1 MKNIYR
7 LFILSMLVFG
17 ASCGDEF
24 LEQRP
29 RTEPEA
35 GDFISNEVN
44 LVSLIQAAYQP
55 MRWEF
60 DPIYGDSYCM
70 SYIYT
75 DVRSDDVIIEN
86 KFFQPHSHGFE
97 NFVDMTT
104 SNINVR
110 LIWTKLF
117 TGVANAN
124 EIIQG
129 LLNSTSVEIDQT
141 TLDAYLAEARFL
153 RAYYYFELVKNY
165 GEVPLFGDD
174 PVNLAN
180 PDDIRRKSV
189 EEIYAQIESD
199 LMVASE
205 DLASNPPEAFR
216 ASQGAAMA
224 LLSKVYLY
232 QEKWQEAADAAQAV
246 IDLGVYSLE
255 ENFGDN
261 WDIENE
267 HGVESIFEIAYFNS
281 TAGGTWNRS
290 AQTSLTVQFFSP
302 PFSNTPLVGW
312 SYNLTSPDLLAAFQ
326 AEGDTERLNATILT
340 EGLDVDSDILV
351 TEGLSPIPANFFDEW
366 INSAESNGLQYG
378 DDFSYSMK
386 YFLTPEE
393 IETFTPGLQQSTLN
407 QKVLRYAEVLLILAE
422 AVVNGAS
429 GDGQG
434 AFDQV
439 RARAGLAS
447 KPLTLDALKLE
458 RRLELATEWN
468 RFHDLVRWGDA
479 ASTLDNFTVG
489 KDELLPIPLE
499 EILATGTDSNGD
511 FIITQNNGY

>member
-1 MKNIYR
+1 MVVV
-7 LFILSMLVFG
+7 LLST
-17 ASCGDEF
+17 SCGDDF
-24 LEQRP
+24 LDERP
-29 RTEPEA
+29 ITDPEA
-35 GDFISNEVN
+35 GDFIADEAN
-44 LVSLIQAAYQP
+44 LISLIQAAYQP

-60 DPIYGDSYCM
+60 DPVYGDSYCM

-129 LLNSTSVEIDQT
+129 LLNAESSE
-141 TLDAYLAEARFL
+141 LDAVALEAYLAEARFL
-153 RAYYYFELVKNY
+153 RGYYYFELVKNY
-165 GEVPLFGDD
+165 GALPLFGDD
-174 PVNLAN
+174 PVDLAN
-180 PDDIRRKSV
+180 PDAIRRKDATEV
-189 EEIYAQIESD
+189 YAQIESD
-199 LMVASE
+199 LMEAAESLPTVPFE
-205 DLASNPPEAFR
+205 DYR
-216 ASQGAAMA
+216 ATQGAALA

-232 QEKWQEAADAAQAV
+232 QEKWQDAANAAQAV
-246 IDLGVYSLE
+246 IDLEIYELE

-261 WDIENE
+261 WNITNE
-267 HGVESIFEIAYFNS
+267 HGKESIFEIAYFNT
-281 TAGGTWNRS
+281 TAGGNWNRS
-290 AQTSLTVQFFSP
+290 AQTSLTLQFFAP
-302 PFSNTPLVGW
+302 PFTNTQLLGW
-312 SYNLTSPDLLAAFQ
+312 SYNLTTPELLRAYES
-326 AEGDTERLNATILT
+326 EGDTERLEATIMA
-340 EGLDVDSDILV
+340 EGSALGSEILIGASLD
-351 TEGLSPIPANFFDEW
+351 PIPTDWFDTW
-366 INSAESNGLQYG
+366 INSEDSNGLQYG
-378 DDFSYSMK
+378 DDFSYSKK

-393 IETFTPGLQQSTLN
+393 IETYTPGLQQSSLN
-407 QKVLRYAEVLLILAE
+407 HKVLRYAEVLLILAE

-439 RARAGLAS
+439 RARAGLSS

-479 ASTLDNFTVG
+479 ASTLEGFTVG
-489 KDELLPIPLE
+489 RDELLPVPLE
-499 EILATGTDSNGD
+499 DILATGTDASGQ
-511 FIITQNNGY
+511 FILTQNDGY